1 MLAPSPTE
9 RRAAEPCRREEAEPA
24 LVHAER
30 PSAMADSPIAIDV
43 MGLPLRRLTMDQLID
58 GLVRRARAG
67 ICTTVCYA
75 NAHTIN
81 LAWRDARYFQTLASC
96 DWLFADGQSV
106 VWASRGRTPSLPE
119 RMTAADY
126 FPKLARRCAADGV
139 RLYLLGGAPGVVD
152 RAVQRQRAA
161 WPGLQIVGAHHGYF
175 HPDESERR
183 IAEINTVRPDLLLV
197 GMASPRQE
205 SWLAEHRRALD
216 VPVRWCVGA
225 LFDYLA
231 GVEARAPRW
240 LCRVGGEWLF
250 RLAVDPAGKWRRYLI
265 GNPRFVWNAVRWRLF
280 GVRPHAGES
289 ATMPGGTA
297 A

>member
-9 RRAAEPCRREEAEPA
+9 RRAAEPGRAETPPV
-24 LVHAER
+24 LVHAGR
-30 PSAMADSPIAIDV
+30 PSSVVDSPTLIDV
-43 MGLPLRRLTMDQLID
+43 MGLPLRRLNMDQLID

-106 VWASRGRTPSLPE
+106 VWASRGRTPCLPE

-183 IAEINTVRPDLLLV
+183 IAEINTVRPDILLV

-205 SWLAEHRRALD
+205 SWLAKHRRALD

-265 GNPRFVWNAVRWRLF
+265 GNPRFVWNVARWRLF